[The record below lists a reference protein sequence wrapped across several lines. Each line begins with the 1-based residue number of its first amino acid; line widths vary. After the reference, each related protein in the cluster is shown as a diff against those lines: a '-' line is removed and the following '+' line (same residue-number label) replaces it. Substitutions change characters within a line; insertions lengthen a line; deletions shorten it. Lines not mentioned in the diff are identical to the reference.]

1 MGEKKQSSIRINKV
15 YTKSG
20 DKGMTKIVSGE
31 KRSKSDARIE
41 AYGCIDELN
50 AHLGYCKDL
59 LMETKNNDLIILA
72 DYLIKVQ
79 NELFNVGTQIATSD
93 VENEYPR
100 ISEESIKVRLEVYL
114 NETEPLVDFYS
125 KKNLLTKINA
135 LGSR

>member
-59 LMETKNNDLIILA
+59 LMETKNNDLIIA
-72 DYLIKVQ
+72 
-79 NELFNVGTQIATSD
+79 
-93 VENEYPR
+93 
-100 ISEESIKVRLEVYL
+100 
-114 NETEPLVDFYS
+114 YS
-125 KKNLLTKINA
+125 
-135 LGSR
+135 